1 MTFARAR
8 PSASFVLHAV
18 AEPACSRLFGCC
30 CRQVADSLLEEK
42 LEDCEK
48 HLRSKDAGKTRAAM
62 MSQLEQWVPE
72 VRRFTLRP
80 AIPSGCARLN

>member
-1 MTFARAR
+1 M
-8 PSASFVLHAV
+8 
-18 AEPACSRLFGCC
+18 
-30 CRQVADSLLEEK
+30 EEK

-72 VRRFTLRP
+72 VRRPTRRP
-80 AIPSGCARLN
+80 ATPSCAPATHLQVGPDGWDHGIRAQITHMCTPGYAKKQRDMLPKIYT

>member
-1 MTFARAR
+1 
-8 PSASFVLHAV
+8 
-18 AEPACSRLFGCC
+18 
-30 CRQVADSLLEEK
+30 VADSLLEEK